1 MGEGLEVWPLQIR
14 AEDLPDALGARK
26 LLEADEARA
35 VAKQS
40 TARPP
45 MRGFSGQRRLA
56 HAAHRVQH
64 DGAVR
69 VVLLVGVFASTLCAR
84 TTEPPYG
91 KSRKSSRYVPAKVF
105 GITSSERESKPGSA
119 PC

>member
-69 VVLLVGVFASTLCAR
+69 VVLLVGVFASTLCAHDRASVRQIQEILKVR
-84 TTEPPYG
+84 T
-91 KSRKSSRYVPAKVF
+91 
-105 GITSSERESKPGSA
+105 SEGFRNHE
-119 PC
+119 